1 MNNQTDEIKEIKN
14 RIWHTKKARM
24 CMEAR
29 VIRENKRVNSVL
41 FIASI
46 LLLVFSLSG
55 FWEIQIKEIF
65 QEYWILRIIEFL
77 LKYSNIINVILSLF
91 LLCFTIKLDIEN
103 QVNRVWLIRHCY
115 TELAKLEYSTKSPEE
130 LNKDYQDILVK
141 YENHDT
147 KDYIESISNKAEKE
161 NKLLKK
167 IFYIMVGF
175 IISFLYFK

>member
-1 MNNQTDEIKEIKN
+1 MSNQTDEIKEIKK
-14 RIWHTKKARM
+14 RIWLTKKARM

-29 VIRENKRVNSVL
+29 IIRENKRINLVL

-46 LLLVFSLSG
+46 LLLIFSLSG

-65 QEYWILRIIEFL
+65 QKYWIFGVIEFL
-77 LKYSNIINVILSLF
+77 LKYSNIINITLSLF
-91 LLCFTIKLDIEN
+91 LLCFSIKLDVEN

-115 TELAKLEYSTKSPEE
+115 TELAKLEYSTKTPDE

-147 KDYIESISNKAEKE
+147 KDYIESISNKVEKE

-167 IFYIMVGF
+167 ILYIIVGF
-175 IISFLYFK
+175 IISLLYFK